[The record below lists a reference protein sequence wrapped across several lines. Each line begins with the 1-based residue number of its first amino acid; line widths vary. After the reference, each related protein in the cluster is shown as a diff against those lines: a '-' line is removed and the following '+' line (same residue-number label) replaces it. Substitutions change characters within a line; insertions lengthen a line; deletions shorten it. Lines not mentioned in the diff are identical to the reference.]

1 MSIPEAEGWNSDI
14 SKDIRI
20 IDFSI
25 PKQLPENF
33 TSIANKRMI
42 YACGDGGGGF
52 DKVNANSLKKTNI
65 EEFSKIGFNIFC
77 CIGVEPNN
85 IEYLRKNP
93 YLNIVLCILT
103 GDHTKDYPILERLF
117 QNSLDCISTDDTRI
131 YPSAKTSFTML
142 KLDGIAYRVHIS
154 YQVTGYIDQNGKIYE
169 SDFQWG
175 SPNFTEQENIGN
187 LLSFKKISAIFDP
200 NAKYIDK
207 RSPNTSRNEKIAKR
221 LGELYN
227 NQKNR
232 KKTWNDW
239 RNKHPLGG
247 GKLRYNKIKTHRKG
261 NKKFKKSR
269 RKY

>member
-1 MSIPEAEGWNSDI
+1 MSIPGAEGWNSDI

-20 IDFSI
+20 IDFSN

-33 TSIANKRMI
+33 TSVANKRMI
-42 YACGDGGGGF
+42 YACGDQWGGF
-52 DKVNANSLKKTNI
+52 DKNVNSLKKTNI

-77 CIGVEPNN
+77 CVGVEPNN

-103 GDHTKDYPILERLF
+103 GDHTIDYPILERLF

-142 KLDGIAYRVHIS
+142 KLGGIAYRVHIS
-154 YQVTGYIDQNGKIYE
+154 YQVTGYIDLNGKIYE
-169 SDFQWG
+169 SDFKWG
-175 SPNFTEQENIGN
+175 SPNFTEQENIDN
-187 LLSFKKISAIFDP
+187 LLTFKKISDIFDP
-200 NAKYIDK
+200 NAKYIDT
-207 RSPNTSRNEKIAKR
+207 RYPNTSRNRR
-221 LGELYN
+221 LVERLVEQDNYH
-227 NQKNR
+227 NR
-232 KKTWNDW
+232 RLRDSWKDW